1 MGIKIERTNKITK
14 MEWLIDMTNL
24 KMIRVQSKLDE
35 LFANKIDLADAK
47 NDEERQNKYYTR
59 AIAALAIVMRCGIDY
74 DSAAKTITDGYHD
87 MGIDAVYND
96 VSQKKLIIV
105 QSKWRKDGNGSIS
118 QEESNTF
125 ISGIKRIINLD
136 FDGCN
141 KKLAAKQPEITAAIR
156 DMDYQIEMIFCHTG
170 SQNMENYSSRP
181 IDELLGQVNED
192 DATELL
198 VFIESKLQDI
208 YDCLANGQNSD
219 NIVLDDVLL
228 NNWGT
233 IDTPYKAYYGT
244 IPVAAIGEWF
254 KQYGNRLFAK
264 NIRYYKGITEVNQG
278 IKEVLKNEPD
288 KFFYYNNGIK
298 LLCKKITK
306 KAAYS
311 VDRNTGLFALEGVSL
326 VNGAQTTGTIGAVYA
341 ESPEL
346 LSSACVYIQMIDL
359 GETNEEQVV
368 RITKLSNTQNKI
380 EGKDFASLDPN
391 QERLRMELS
400 FGGIQYLYK
409 AGSKVDSPERQI
421 SLDEAI
427 VAQACSLNDLT
438 ITALAKRNIGAL
450 TENIEKA
457 PYKQLFNGSTNSFV
471 LYNNV
476 QVLRAVDYCIAQ
488 NETMVTGR
496 KRLVLVHGNRYLLH
510 IILGRVQQ
518 ADGFTTRYIGSAEI
532 AKIVAAV
539 FNDVWESVYTAMEEH
554 FSESYPAHIFK
565 NVGRLRKLES

>member
-1 MGIKIERTNKITK
+1 MP
-14 MEWLIDMTNL
+14 NL

-35 LFANKIDLADAK
+35 LFANKIDLTDAI
-47 NDEERQNKYYTR
+47 NDEERKNKYYTR
-59 AIAALAIVMRCGIDY
+59 AIAALAIVMRCGIDC

-87 MGIDAVYND
+87 MGIDAIYND
-96 VSQKKLIIV
+96 VAQKKLILV
-105 QSKWRKDGNGSIS
+105 QSKWRKDGNGSVS
-118 QEESNTF
+118 QEEANTF
-125 ISGIKRIINLD
+125 VAGLKRIINLD
-136 FDGCN
+136 FEGCN
-141 KKLAAKQPEITAAIR
+141 TKVEAKQPEITAAIR

-170 SQNMENYSSRP
+170 SQNMDTYALRP
-181 IDELLGQVNED
+181 IDELLAQVNED
-192 DATELL
+192 DTTELL
-198 VFIESKLQDI
+198 IFVESKLQDI
-208 YDCLANGQNSD
+208 YDYLANGQNSD

-233 IDTPYKAYYGT
+233 IDAPYKAYYGT

-254 KQYGNRLFAK
+254 TQYGNRLFAK
-264 NIRYYKGITEVNQG
+264 NIRYYKGSTEVNQG

-298 LLCKKITK
+298 ILCKKITK

-311 VDRNTGLFALEGVSL
+311 TDRNTGLFVLEGVSL

-359 GETNEEQVV
+359 GDASEEQAMQ
-368 RITKLSNTQNKI
+368 ITKLSNTQNKI

-400 FGGIQYLYK
+400 FEGIQYLYK
-409 AGSKVDSPERQI
+409 AGAKVDSPERQI

-427 VAQACSLNDLT
+427 IAQACSLDDLT
-438 ITALAKRNIGAL
+438 ITALAKRNVGAL
-450 TENIEKA
+450 TENIEKP
-457 PYKQLFNGSTNSFV
+457 PYKLLFNGSSNSFS
-471 LYNNV
+471 LHNNV
-476 QVLRAVDYCIAQ
+476 QVLRAVDHCISQ
-488 NETMVTGR
+488 NEPTVTGR

-510 IILGRVQQ
+510 KILGRIQQ
-518 ADGFTTRYIGSAEI
+518 TEGFTTRYIGAAEI
-532 AKIVAAV
+532 ASMVEAV
-539 FNDVWESVYTAMEEH
+539 FTEVWESVYASMEEH

-565 NVGRLRKLES
+565 NVGRLKILES

>member
-1 MGIKIERTNKITK
+1 MP
-14 MEWLIDMTNL
+14 NL

-35 LFANKIDLADAK
+35 LFTDKIDLTDAT
-47 NDEERQNKYYTR
+47 NDEDRQNKYNTR

-96 VSQKKLIIV
+96 VSQKKLILV

-118 QEESNTF
+118 QEEANTF
-125 ISGIKRIINLD
+125 IAGIKRIINLD

-141 KKLAAKQPEITAAIR
+141 RKLASKQPEITAAIR

-170 SQNMENYSSRP
+170 SQIMGSYALRP
-181 IDELLGQVNED
+181 IAELLEQVNED
-192 DATELL
+192 DTTELL
-198 VFIESKLQDI
+198 VFVESKLQDI
-208 YDCLANGQNSD
+208 YDYLANGQNSD

-233 IDTPYKAYYGT
+233 VDAPYKAYYGT
-244 IPVAAIGEWF
+244 IPVAAIGAWF
-254 KQYGNRLFAK
+254 NQYGNRLFAK
-264 NIRYYKGITEVNQG
+264 NIRYYKGSTEVNQG
-278 IKEVLKNEPD
+278 IKEVLKNAPD

-298 LLCKKITK
+298 VLCKRITK

-311 VDRNTGLFALEGVSL
+311 TDRNTGLFVLEGVSL
-326 VNGAQTTGTIGAVYA
+326 VNGAQTAGTIGAVYA
-341 ESPEL
+341 ESPESL
-346 LSSACVYIQMIDL
+346 ASACVHIQMIDL
-359 GETNEEQVV
+359 GEASEEQAVQ
-368 RITKLSNTQNKI
+368 ITKFSNTQNKI

-409 AGSKVDSPERQI
+409 AGAKVDAPERQI

-427 VAQACSLNDLT
+427 VAQACSLDDLT
-438 ITALAKRNIGAL
+438 ITALAKRNVGAL
-450 TENIEKA
+450 TENIEKT
-457 PYKQLFNGSTNSFV
+457 PYKLLFNGSTNSFS
-471 LYNNV
+471 LHNNV
-476 QVLRAVDYCIAQ
+476 LVLRAVEHCISE
-488 NETMVTGR
+488 NEPTVTGR

-510 IILGRVQQ
+510 LIIGRVQQ
-518 ADGFTTRYIGSAEI
+518 TEGFTTQYKGVDEI
-532 AKIVAAV
+532 TTLVSEI
-539 FNDVWESVYTAMEEH
+539 FTEVWESVYASMEEH

-565 NVGRLRKLES
+565 NVGRLKTLES

>member
-1 MGIKIERTNKITK
+1 MP
-14 MEWLIDMTNL
+14 NL

-35 LFANKIDLADAK
+35 LFANKIDLTDAT
-47 NDEERQNKYYTR
+47 NDEERKNKYYTR
-59 AIAALAIVMRCGIDY
+59 AIAALAIVMRCGIDC

-96 VSQKKLIIV
+96 VAQKKLILV
-105 QSKWRKDGNGSIS
+105 QSKWRKDGNGSVS
-118 QEESNTF
+118 QEEANTF
-125 ISGIKRIINLD
+125 VAGLKRIINLD

-141 KKLAAKQPEITAAIR
+141 TKVEAKQPEITAAIR

-170 SQNMENYSSRP
+170 SQNMDTYALRP
-181 IDELLGQVNED
+181 IDELLAQVNED
-192 DATELL
+192 DTTELL
-198 VFIESKLQDI
+198 VFVESKLQDI
-208 YDCLANGQNSD
+208 YDYLANGQNSD

-233 IDTPYKAYYGT
+233 IDAPYKAYYGT

-254 KQYGNRLFAK
+254 TQYGNRLFAK
-264 NIRYYKGITEVNQG
+264 NIRYYKGSTEVNRG

-298 LLCKKITK
+298 ILCKKITK

-311 VDRNTGLFALEGVSL
+311 TDRNTGLFVLEGVSL

-359 GETNEEQVV
+359 GDASEEQAIQ
-368 RITKLSNTQNKI
+368 ITKLSNTQNKI

-400 FGGIQYLYK
+400 FEGIQYLYK
-409 AGSKVDSPERQI
+409 AGAKVDSPERQI

-427 VAQACSLNDLT
+427 IAQACSLDDLT
-438 ITALAKRNIGAL
+438 ITALAKRNVGAL
-450 TENIEKA
+450 TENIEKP
-457 PYKQLFNGSTNSFV
+457 PYKLLFNGSSNSFS
-471 LYNNV
+471 LHNNV
-476 QVLRAVDYCIAQ
+476 QVLRAVDHCISQ
-488 NETMVTGR
+488 NEPTVTGR

-510 IILGRVQQ
+510 KILGRVQQ
-518 ADGFTTRYIGSAEI
+518 TEGFTTRYIGAAEI
-532 AKIVAAV
+532 ASMVEAV
-539 FNDVWESVYTAMEEH
+539 FTEVWESVYASMEEH

-565 NVGRLRKLES
+565 NVGRLKTLES